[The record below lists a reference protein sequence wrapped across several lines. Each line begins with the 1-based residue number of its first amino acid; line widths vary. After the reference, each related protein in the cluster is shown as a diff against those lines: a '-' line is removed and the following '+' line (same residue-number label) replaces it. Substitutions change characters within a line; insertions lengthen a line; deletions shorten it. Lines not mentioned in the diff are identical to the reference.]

1 MQSKAQKTGFV
12 ILMVMA
18 LSSFSLTLG
27 LNGDAFAKVS
37 DDVLWSAERPLQW
50 ADFSGTP
57 DYENDFV
64 KALTASSI
72 RYSYGCENGYI
83 NYHIESVFK
92 KSQSW
97 VKEEA
102 RTTYHLS
109 HEQLHFDITELYARK
124 LRNALD
130 KKQFP
135 CHRMYAFEQT
145 IRQYLQDWRNEQSTY
160 DKETF
165 FSVKRAEQADWE
177 FEIRLL
183 LDARTYT
190 QTSIEENEEKPK
202 NTEYIFE

>member
-1 MQSKAQKTGFV
+1 MSKAQKIGSV
-12 ILMVMA
+12 ILLVIA
-18 LSSFSLTLG
+18 LSCFSLTLEF
-27 LNGDAFAKVS
+27 NGDAYAKVS
-37 DDVLWSAERPLQW
+37 DDVLWNAEKPLQW

-57 DYENDFV
+57 DYGNDFV

-102 RTTYHLS
+102 RTTYHLN

-124 LRNALD
+124 LRDALD
-130 KKQFP
+130 KEQFP

-145 IRQYLQDWRNEQSTY
+145 IRQYLRDWRNEQTTY

-165 FSVKRAEQADWE
+165 FSVKREQQADWE

-183 LDARTYT
+183 LNTDTYL
-190 QTSIEENEEKPK
+190 QTEIKEENECQKK
-202 NTEYIFE
+202 STYIFE

>member
-1 MQSKAQKTGFV
+1 MTETQKIGFV
-12 ILMVMA
+12 IILIIA
-18 LSSFSLTLG
+18 FSSFSITLG
-27 LNGDAFAKVS
+27 LNGDVFAKVS
-37 DDVLWSAERPLQW
+37 DDVLWTAERPLQW
-50 ADFSGTP
+50 ADFQGAP

-124 LRNALD
+124 LRDVLD
-130 KKQFP
+130 KEQFP

-145 IRQYLQDWRNEQSTY
+145 IRQYLKEWRDEQTTY

-165 FSVKRAEQADWE
+165 FSVKRDKQADWE
-177 FEIRLL
+177 FEVRLL
-183 LDARTYT
+183 LDVGTYT
-190 QTSIEENEEKPK
+190 VIDEDEEQDALEN
-202 NTEYIFE
+202 NEYIFE

>member
-1 MQSKAQKTGFV
+1 MGKAQKTGVAILLV
-12 ILMVMA
+12 IA
-18 LSSFSLTLG
+18 LGSISLTLG

-37 DDVLWSAERPLQW
+37 DDVFWSAEHPLQW
-50 ADFSGTP
+50 ADFQGIP

-72 RYSYGCENGYI
+72 RYSYGCENGYVS
-83 NYHIESVFK
+83 YHIESVFK

-109 HEQLHFDITELYARK
+109 HEQLHFDITELFARK
-124 LRNALD
+124 LNDALD
-130 KKQFP
+130 KEQFP

-145 IRQYLQDWRNEQSTY
+145 IRKYLRSWRNEQTKY
-160 DKETF
+160 DRETF
-165 FSVKRAEQADWE
+165 FSVKRDEQADWE

-183 LDARTYT
+183 LDAGTYT
-190 QTSIEENEEKPK
+190 QTELKKEEAPK
-202 NTEYIFE
+202 SVEYIYE